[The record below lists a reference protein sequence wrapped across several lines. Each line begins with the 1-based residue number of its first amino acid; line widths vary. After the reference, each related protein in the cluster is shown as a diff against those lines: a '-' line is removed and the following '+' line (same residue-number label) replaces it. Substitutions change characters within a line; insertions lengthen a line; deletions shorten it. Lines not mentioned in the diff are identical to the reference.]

1 MNLKLARRKFLHL
14 TAGAVALPALSRIA
28 RADTYPARPVRI
40 LVGFAAGGGADISA
54 RTSGQWLTERLG
66 QQFIVED
73 RPGAGSN
80 IATEAVVRA
89 PPDGYTLLEVTVA
102 NAISAALYDKLS
114 FNFIRDIAP
123 VAAISQG
130 AMIMVVNPS
139 FPAKTVAEFIAYAKA
154 NPGKINM
161 ATSGSGT
168 GPQVAGELFKMM
180 AGIEMTQVPYRGG
193 APAIT
198 AVVSGQVQVFFSPL
212 PEPIEQIKAGNLR
225 ALAISTA
232 SRWQGFP
239 DLPTIGEFVP
249 GYEASTFY
257 GVGAPNNTPTEI
269 IEKLNKEINA
279 GLADAKMK
287 ARIADMGGTVVPG
300 PPANFA
306 KFIAAETEKWAK
318 VVKFAGLKPE

>member
-1 MNLKLARRKFLHL
+1 MKLPRRKFLHL
-14 TAGAVALPALSRIA
+14 AAGAAALPTVSRIA
-28 RADTYPARPVRI
+28 KAQTYPTRPARIV
-40 LVGFAAGGGADISA
+40 VGFAAGGGADISA
-54 RTSGQWLTERLG
+54 RTLGQWLTERLG

-89 PPDGYTLLEVTVA
+89 LPDGYTLLEVTVA
-102 NAISAALYDKLS
+102 NAIGATLYDNLS

-123 VAAISQG
+123 VAAISRG
-130 AMIMVVNPS
+130 ALVMVVKPS
-139 FPAKTVAEFIAYAKA
+139 FPARTVREFIDYAKA

-168 GPQVAGELFKMM
+168 GTQVAGELFRMM

-198 AVVSGQVQVFFSPL
+198 AVIGGQVQVFFSPL

-232 SRWQGFP
+232 SRWEGFP
-239 DLPTIGEFVP
+239 DLPTMGEFVP

-257 GVGAPNNTPTEI
+257 GIGAPKNTPTEI

-279 GLADAKMK
+279 ALDDATMR
-287 ARIADMGGTVVPG
+287 ARIADLGGTVLPG
-300 PPANFA
+300 SSADFA

>member
-1 MNLKLARRKFLHL
+1 MKLPRRRFLHL
-14 TAGAVALPALSRIA
+14 AAGAAALPTLSRIA
-28 RADTYPARPVRI
+28 RAQTYPTRPVRI
-40 LVGFAAGGGADISA
+40 VVGFAAGGGAD
-54 RTSGQWLTERLG
+54 TSGRIMGQWLTERLG

-102 NAISAALYDKLS
+102 NAIGATLYDKLS
-114 FNFIRDIAP
+114 FNFIRNIAP
-123 VAAISQG
+123 VAAISRG
-130 AMIMVVNPS
+130 ALVMVVNPS
-139 FPAKTVAEFIAYAKA
+139 FPARTVREFIAYAKA

-168 GPQVAGELFKMM
+168 GPHIAGELFRMM

-198 AVVSGQVQVFFSPL
+198 AVIGGQVQVFFSPL

-225 ALAISTA
+225 ALAVSTA
-232 SRWQGFP
+232 SRWEGFP
-239 DLPTIGEFVP
+239 DLPTMGEFVS

-257 GVGAPNNTPTEI
+257 GVGAPKDTPVEI
-269 IEKLNKEINA
+269 IGKLNKEINA
-279 GLADAKMK
+279 ALADSKMK
-287 ARIADMGGTVVPG
+287 ARIADLGGTILPG
-300 PPANFA
+300 SPTNFA
-306 KFIAAETEKWAK
+306 TFIAEETQKWAK
-318 VVKFAGLKPE
+318 VIRAANIKPD

>member
-1 MNLKLARRKFLHL
+1 MKLPRRKFLHL
-14 TAGAVALPALSRIA
+14 AAGAAALPTVSRFA
-28 RADTYPARPVRI
+28 WAQAYPTRPARIV
-40 LVGFAAGGGADISA
+40 VGFAAGGGADISA
-54 RTSGQWLTERLG
+54 RTLGQWLTERLG

-89 PPDGYTLLEVTVA
+89 LPDGYTLLEVTVA
-102 NAISAALYDKLS
+102 NAIGATLYDNLS

-123 VAAISQG
+123 VAAISRG
-130 AMIMVVNPS
+130 ALVMVVKPS
-139 FPAKTVAEFIAYAKA
+139 FPARTVREFIDYAKA

-168 GPQVAGELFKMM
+168 GPQVAGELFRMM

-198 AVVSGQVQVFFSPL
+198 AVIGGQVQVFFSPL

-232 SRWQGFP
+232 SRWEGFP
-239 DLPTIGEFVP
+239 DLPTMGEFVP

-257 GVGAPNNTPTEI
+257 GIGAPKNTPTEI

-279 GLADAKMK
+279 ALDDATMR
-287 ARIADMGGTVVPG
+287 ARIADLGGTVLPG
-300 PPANFA
+300 SSADFA

>member
-1 MNLKLARRKFLHL
+1 MKLPRRNFLHL
-14 TAGAVALPALSRIA
+14 AAGAAALPAVSRIA
-28 RADTYPARPVRI
+28 SADTYPSRPARIV
-40 LVGFAAGGGADISA
+40 VGFAAGGGADISA
-54 RTSGQWLTERLG
+54 RTLSQWLTERLG
-66 QQFIVED
+66 QQFLVED
-73 RPGAGSN
+73 RPGAGGN
-80 IATEAVVRA
+80 IATETVVRA

-102 NAISAALYDKLS
+102 NAIGATLYDNLS

-123 VAAISQG
+123 VAAISRG
-130 AMIMVVNPS
+130 AVVMVVKPS
-139 FPAKTVAEFIAYAKA
+139 FPARTVREFIDYAKA

-168 GPQVAGELFKMM
+168 GPQVAGELFRMM
-180 AGIEMTQVPYRGG
+180 TGIEMTQVPYRGG

-198 AVVSGQVQVFFSPL
+198 AVIGGQVQVFFSPL

-232 SRWQGFP
+232 TRWEGFP

-257 GVGAPNNTPTEI
+257 GIGAPKDTPAEI

-279 GLADAKMK
+279 ALADTTMRT
-287 ARIADMGGTVVPG
+287 RIADMGGMVLPG
-300 PPANFA
+300 SSADFA

>member
-1 MNLKLARRKFLHL
+1 MKLRRRNFLHL
-14 TAGAVALPALSRIA
+14 AAGAVALPAVSRIA
-28 RADTYPARPVRI
+28 NADAYPTRPAHIV
-40 LVGFAAGGGADISA
+40 VGFAAGGGADISA
-54 RTSGQWLTERLG
+54 RTLAQWLTERLG

-80 IATEAVVRA
+80 IAAEAVVRA
-89 PPDGYTLLEVTVA
+89 PPDGYTLLQVTVA
-102 NAISAALYDKLS
+102 NAIGATLYDKLS

-123 VAAISQG
+123 VAAVSRG
-130 AMIMVVNPS
+130 ALVMVVNPS
-139 FPAKTVAEFIAYAKA
+139 FPARTVREFIAYAKA
-154 NPGKINM
+154 NPGKINV

-168 GPQVAGELFKMM
+168 GPQVAGELFRMM
-180 AGIEMTQVPYRGG
+180 TGIEMTQVPYRGG

-198 AVVSGQVQVFFSPL
+198 AVIGGQVQVFFSPL

-225 ALAISTA
+225 ALGISTA
-232 SRWQGFP
+232 TRWEGFP

-257 GVGAPNNTPTEI
+257 GIGAPKGTPAEI

-279 GLADAKMK
+279 ALADATMK
-287 ARIADMGGTVVPG
+287 ARIADMGGMAVPG
-300 PPANFA
+300 SPADFA

-318 VVKFAGLKPE
+318 VVKFAGIKPE

>member
-1 MNLKLARRKFLHL
+1 MKLPRRKFLHL
-14 TAGAVALPALSRIA
+14 TAGAAALPAVSRVA
-28 RADTYPARPVRI
+28 WSDTYPTRPARIV
-40 LVGFAAGGGADISA
+40 VGFAAGGGADISA
-54 RTSGQWLTERLG
+54 RTLGQWLTERLG

-80 IATEAVVRA
+80 IAAEAVVRA
-89 PPDGYTLLEVTVA
+89 PPDGYTLLEITVA
-102 NAISAALYDKLS
+102 NAIGATLYDNLS

-123 VAAISQG
+123 VAAISRG
-130 AMIMVVNPS
+130 ALVMVVKPS
-139 FPAKTVAEFIAYAKA
+139 FPARTVREFIDYAKS

-168 GPQVAGELFKMM
+168 GPQVAGELFRMM

-198 AVVSGQVQVFFSPL
+198 AVIGGQVQVFFSPL

-232 SRWQGFP
+232 SRWEGFP
-239 DLPTIGEFVP
+239 DLPTMSEFVP

-257 GVGAPNNTPTEI
+257 GIGAPKNTPTEI

-279 GLADAKMK
+279 ALADATMR
-287 ARIADMGGTVVPG
+287 ARIADLGGTVLPG
-300 PPANFA
+300 SSADFA

>member
-1 MNLKLARRKFLHL
+1 MKLPRRNFLHL
-14 TAGAVALPALSRIA
+14 AAGAAALPAVSRIA
-28 RADTYPARPVRI
+28 RADTYPSRSARIV
-40 LVGFAAGGGADISA
+40 VGFAAGGGADISA
-54 RTSGQWLTERLG
+54 RTLSQWLTERLG

-80 IATEAVVRA
+80 IAAEAVVRA
-89 PPDGYTLLEVTVA
+89 PADGYTLLEVTVA
-102 NAISAALYDKLS
+102 NVIGATLYENLS

-123 VAAISQG
+123 VAAISRG
-130 AMIMVVNPS
+130 AVVMVVKPS
-139 FPAKTVAEFIAYAKA
+139 FPARTVREFIDYAKA

-161 ATSGSGT
+161 ATSGNGT
-168 GPQVAGELFKMM
+168 GPQVAGELFRMM
-180 AGIEMTQVPYRGG
+180 TGIEMTQVPYRGG

-198 AVVSGQVQVFFSPL
+198 AVIGGQVQVFFSPL

-232 SRWQGFP
+232 TRWERFP

-257 GVGAPNNTPTEI
+257 GIGAPRNTPAEI
-269 IEKLNKEINA
+269 IEKLNQEINA
-279 GLADAKMK
+279 ALADTTMRT
-287 ARIADMGGTVVPG
+287 RIADLGGTVLPG
-300 PPANFA
+300 STADFA

>member
-1 MNLKLARRKFLHL
+1 MKLPHRRRFLHL
-14 TAGAVALPALSRIA
+14 AAGVAALPAMSRVAWA
-28 RADTYPARPVRI
+28 RAYPAKPVRI
-40 LVGFAAGGGADISA
+40 VVGFAAGGGADTSA
-54 RTSGQWLTERLG
+54 RILGQWLTERLG

-102 NAISAALYDKLS
+102 NAIGATLYDKLS

-123 VAAISQG
+123 VAAISRG
-130 AMIMVVNPS
+130 ALVMVVNPS
-139 FPAKTVAEFIAYAKA
+139 FPARTVREFIAYAKT

-168 GPQVAGELFKMM
+168 GPQIAGELFRMM

-198 AVVSGQVQVFFSPL
+198 AVIGGQVQVFFSPL

-239 DLPTIGEFVP
+239 DLPTMGEFVP

-257 GVGAPNNTPTEI
+257 GIGTPKNTPTEI

-279 GLADAKMK
+279 ALADAEMK
-287 ARIADMGGTVVPG
+287 ARIADLGGTVLPG
-300 PPANFA
+300 SPADFA

>member
-1 MNLKLARRKFLHL
+1 MKLPRRKFLHL
-14 TAGAVALPALSRIA
+14 AAGAAALPTVSRFA
-28 RADTYPARPVRI
+28 WAQAYPTRPARIV
-40 LVGFAAGGGADISA
+40 VGFAAGGGADISA
-54 RTSGQWLTERLG
+54 RTLGQWLTERLG

-80 IATEAVVRA
+80 IASEAVVRA
-89 PPDGYTLLEVTVA
+89 LPDGYTLLEVTVA
-102 NAISAALYDKLS
+102 NAIGATLYDNLS

-123 VAAISQG
+123 VAAISRG
-130 AMIMVVNPS
+130 ALVMVVKPS
-139 FPAKTVAEFIAYAKA
+139 FPARTVREFIDYAKA

-168 GPQVAGELFKMM
+168 GPQVAGELFRMM

-198 AVVSGQVQVFFSPL
+198 AVIGGQVQVFFSPL

-232 SRWQGFP
+232 SRWEGFP
-239 DLPTIGEFVP
+239 DLPTMGEFVP

-257 GVGAPNNTPTEI
+257 GIGAPKNTPTEI

-279 GLADAKMK
+279 ALDDATMR
-287 ARIADMGGTVVPG
+287 ARIADLGGTVLPG
-300 PPANFA
+300 SSADFA

>member
-1 MNLKLARRKFLHL
+1 MMKLPRRQFLHL
-14 TAGAVALPALSRIA
+14 AVGAAALPAAVSRIA

-40 LVGFAAGGGADISA
+40 VVGFAAGGGADISA
-54 RTSGQWLTERLG
+54 RTLAQWLTERLG

-80 IATEAVVRA
+80 IAAEAVLRA

-102 NAISAALYDKLS
+102 NAIGATLYNNLS

-123 VAAISQG
+123 VAAISRG
-130 AMIMVVNPS
+130 AVVMVVKPS
-139 FPAKTVAEFIAYAKA
+139 FPAKTVREFIDYAKA

-168 GPQVAGELFKMM
+168 GPQVAGELFRMM
-180 AGIEMTQVPYRGG
+180 TGIEMTQVPYRGG
-193 APAIT
+193 APAIA
-198 AVVSGQVQVFFSPL
+198 AVIGGQVQVFFSPL

-232 SRWQGFP
+232 TRWEGFP

-257 GVGAPNNTPTEI
+257 GIGAPKNTPSEI

-279 GLADAKMK
+279 ALADDTMRT
-287 ARIADMGGTVVPG
+287 RIADLGGTVLPG
-300 PPANFA
+300 SSADFA
-306 KFIAAETEKWAK
+306 KFIAAETQKWGK
-318 VVKFAGLKPE
+318 VVKFANIKPE

>member
-1 MNLKLARRKFLHL
+1 MKLPRRKFLHL
-14 TAGAVALPALSRIA
+14 AAGAAALPTVSRIA
-28 RADTYPARPVRI
+28 KAQTYPTRPARIV
-40 LVGFAAGGGADISA
+40 VGFAAGGGADISA
-54 RTSGQWLTERLG
+54 RTLGQWLTERLG

-80 IATEAVVRA
+80 IAAEAVVRA
-89 PPDGYTLLEVTVA
+89 APDGYTLLEVTVA
-102 NAISAALYDKLS
+102 NAIGATLYDNLS

-123 VAAISQG
+123 VAAISRG
-130 AMIMVVNPS
+130 ALVMVVKPS
-139 FPAKTVAEFIAYAKA
+139 FPARTVREFIDYAKA

-168 GPQVAGELFKMM
+168 GPQVAGELFRMM

-198 AVVSGQVQVFFSPL
+198 AVIGGQVQVFFSPL

-232 SRWQGFP
+232 SRWEGFP
-239 DLPTIGEFVP
+239 DLPTLSEFVP

-257 GVGAPNNTPTEI
+257 GIGAPKNTPTEI

-279 GLADAKMK
+279 ALGDATMR
-287 ARIADMGGTVVPG
+287 ARIADLGGTVLPG
-300 PPANFA
+300 SSADFA
-306 KFIAAETEKWAK
+306 KFIAAETKKWAK

>member
-1 MNLKLARRKFLHL
+1 MKLPRRKFLHL
-14 TAGAVALPALSRIA
+14 AAGAAALPTVSRIA
-28 RADTYPARPVRI
+28 KAQTYPTRPARIV
-40 LVGFAAGGGADISA
+40 VGFAAGGGADISA
-54 RTSGQWLTERLG
+54 RTLGQWLTERLG

-80 IATEAVVRA
+80 IAAEAVVRA
-89 PPDGYTLLEVTVA
+89 APDGYTLLEVTVA
-102 NAISAALYDKLS
+102 NAIGATLYDNLS

-123 VAAISQG
+123 VAAISRG
-130 AMIMVVNPS
+130 ALVMVVKPS
-139 FPAKTVAEFIAYAKA
+139 FPARTVREFIDYAKA

-168 GPQVAGELFKMM
+168 GPQVAGELFRMM

-198 AVVSGQVQVFFSPL
+198 AVIGGQVQVFFSPL

-232 SRWQGFP
+232 SRWEGFP
-239 DLPTIGEFVP
+239 DLPTLSEFVP

-257 GVGAPNNTPTEI
+257 GIGAPKNTPTEI

-279 GLADAKMK
+279 ALGDATMR
-287 ARIADMGGTVVPG
+287 ARIADLGGTVLPG
-300 PPANFA
+300 STADFA

>member
-1 MNLKLARRKFLHL
+1 MKLPRRQFLNLA
-14 TAGAVALPALSRIA
+14 ASAVALH
-28 RADTYPARPVRI
+28 ADLRFASAQTYPARPVRI
-40 LVGFAAGGGADISA
+40 VVGFATGGGADTSA
-54 RTSGQWLTERLG
+54 RIMGQWLSERLG

-102 NAISAALYDKLS
+102 NAIGASLYDKLS

-123 VAAISQG
+123 VTAISRG
-130 AMIMVVNPS
+130 AFVMVVNPS
-139 FPAKTVAEFIAYAKA
+139 FPARTVRDFIAYARA

-161 ATSGSGT
+161 ATSGIGT
-168 GPQVAGELFKMM
+168 GPQIAGELFKMM

-193 APAIT
+193 APAIS
-198 AVVSGQVQVFFSPL
+198 AVIGGEVQVFFSPL
-212 PEPIEQIKAGNLR
+212 PEPIEQIKAGNLT
-225 ALAISTA
+225 ALAISGA
-232 SRWQGFP
+232 SRWEGLP
-239 DLPTIGEFVP
+239 DLPTIGESVP

-257 GVGAPNNTPTEI
+257 GIGAPRNTPIEI

-279 GLADAKMK
+279 ALTDARMK
-287 ARIADMGGTVVPG
+287 ARIAELGGTVYPG
-300 PPANFA
+300 SPADFA
-306 KFIAAETEKWAK
+306 RFIAAETEKWAK

>member
-1 MNLKLARRKFLHL
+1 MKLPRRKFLHL
-14 TAGAVALPALSRIA
+14 AAGAAALPTVSRIA
-28 RADTYPARPVRI
+28 KAQTYPTRPARIV
-40 LVGFAAGGGADISA
+40 VGFAAGGGADISA
-54 RTSGQWLTERLG
+54 RTLGQWLTERLG

-80 IATEAVVRA
+80 IAAEAVVRA
-89 PPDGYTLLEVTVA
+89 APDGYTLLEVTVA
-102 NAISAALYDKLS
+102 NAIGATLYDNLS

-123 VAAISQG
+123 VAAISRG
-130 AMIMVVNPS
+130 ALVMVVKPS
-139 FPAKTVAEFIAYAKA
+139 FPARTVREFIDYAKA

-168 GPQVAGELFKMM
+168 GPQVAGELFRMM

-198 AVVSGQVQVFFSPL
+198 AVIGGQVQVFFSPL

-232 SRWQGFP
+232 SRWEGFP
-239 DLPTIGEFVP
+239 DLPTLSEFVP

-257 GVGAPNNTPTEI
+257 GIGAPKNTPTEI

-279 GLADAKMK
+279 ALGDATMR
-287 ARIADMGGTVVPG
+287 ARIADLGGTVLPG
-300 PPANFA
+300 SSADFA